1 MRRFATAMAVLL
13 LSPSAGASA
22 MELTSGDIAPG
33 AQIAAA
39 QIYPRCGG
47 QNVSPALTWSGV
59 PAGTKSLVLTMI
71 DMDVKPADW
80 SHWIVV
86 DLPPS
91 TTMLPRGTAHLPA
104 GAKAIV
110 SNFGDAFYDGPCPPN
125 GTGVHHYRFTIW
137 AMPSAKTEIASD
149 AKANEVADKLA
160 KTALASA
167 SLTGFV
173 QR

>member
-1 MRRFATAMAVLL
+1 MRRFATTIAVLL
-13 LSPSAGASA
+13 LFPFAGASA
-22 MELTSGDIAPG
+22 MELTSSDLAPS

-39 QIYPRCGG
+39 QIYPRCGV

-91 TTMLPRGTAHLPA
+91 TTTLPRGTAHLPA

-137 AMPSAKTEIASD
+137 AMPSAKTEIAND

-160 KTALASA
+160 KTAFASA

>member
-1 MRRFATAMAVLL
+1 MRRFATAIAALL
-13 LSPSAGASA
+13 LSPCASASA

-47 QNVSPALTWSGV
+47 RNISPALGWSGA

-71 DMDVKPADW
+71 DMDVKPAEW

-91 TTMLPRGTAHLPA
+91 TTTLPRGTAHLPA

-137 AMPSAKTEIASD
+137 AMPSAKTEIAND

-160 KTALASA
+160 KTAFASA

>member
-1 MRRFATAMAVLL
+1 MGRFVTVIAALCIST
-13 LSPSAGASA
+13 SAGA
-22 MELTSGDIAPG
+22 MELSSGDIATG
-33 AQIAAA
+33 APIATA

-47 QNVSPALTWSGV
+47 QNISPALTWNGV

-71 DMDVKPADW
+71 DTDVKPAEW

-86 DLPPS
+86 DLPPG
-91 TTMLPRGTAHLPA
+91 TTALARGTKSLPP
-104 GAKAIV
+104 GAKAIA

-137 AMPSAKTEIASD
+137 AMPVAKTQIASD
-149 AKANEVADKLA
+149 AKANEVAETLA

-167 SLTGFV
+167 SLIGWV

>member
-1 MRRFATAMAVLL
+1 MRRFANVMAALL
-13 LSPSAGASA
+13 LFPCAGASA

-47 QNVSPALTWSGV
+47 QNVSPALAWSGA

-71 DMDVKPADW
+71 DMDVKPAYW

-86 DLPPS
+86 DLPLS
-91 TTMLPRGTAHLPA
+91 MTRLARGLAHLPA

-110 SNFGDAFYDGPCPPN
+110 SNFGDAFYDG
-125 GTGVHHYRFTIW
+125 
-137 AMPSAKTEIASD
+137 
-149 AKANEVADKLA
+149 
-160 KTALASA
+160 
-167 SLTGFV
+167 
-173 QR
+173 